1 MSSLRK
7 FNFAALIFS
16 LLIYAAEAHAQT
28 PTPLPAPVAPASS
41 PTPASLIT
49 KLSVRVLDEKGA
61 PVKGLRAEDFQVQE
75 DGVPQTI
82 SSFSADE
89 RPVNYVLV
97 VDNTGSLR
105 SQLNQLIEMGR
116 ALVASNRPDD
126 EVAVV
131 RFISS
136 DKIEVLQDFTASQ
149 TRLNN
154 TLDNL
159 YVEGGLS
166 AIVDAVYLA
175 AKLAAERG
183 RQADGRRTA
192 LVLLT
197 DGEERGSFFRLEVA
211 LNFLRAEQ
219 TQVFT
224 VGFVR
229 ELTGKKTIER
239 ATGLLNTLAAE
250 TGGRA
255 FYPANLTQ
263 LYPKSLTWVSETA
276 QQIARELHGQYLISY
291 APTNQVSNTQYR
303 KLQVIL
309 ADKPGVGM
317 RTVITRAG
325 YVVVN
330 NAPGSSKRDR
340 ETAQVSVVANESHST
355 SQ

>member
-1 MSSLRK
+1 MSSSSKL
-7 FNFAALIFS
+7 NFATLIVS
-16 LLIYAAEAHAQT
+16 LLICAASAYAQT
-28 PTPLPAPVAPASS
+28 PIASPAPAAPTPG
-41 PTPASLIT
+41 PTPAPLIT

-82 SSFSADE
+82 SAFSDE
-89 RPVNYVLV
+89 EMPVSYVLV
-97 VDNTGSLR
+97 VDNTGSMR
-105 SQLNQLIEMGR
+105 SQLGQLVEMGR

-126 EVAVV
+126 EAAVV
-131 RFISS
+131 RFISN

-149 TRLNN
+149 ARLNN
-154 TLDNL
+154 ALDNM
-159 YVEGGLS
+159 YVEGGRS

-175 AKLAAERG
+175 AKLAVERG
-183 RQADGRRTA
+183 KQADGRRTA

-197 DGEERGSFFRLEVA
+197 DGEERASFFTLDVA

-229 ELTGKKTIER
+229 ELKGKKIIER

-255 FYPANLTQ
+255 FYPENLTQ
-263 LYPKSLTWVSETA
+263 VRESA

-291 APTNQVSNTQYR
+291 APTNQARNAQYR
-303 KLQVIL
+303 KVQVKL
-309 ADKPGVGM
+309 TDRPGAEK
-317 RTVITRAG
+317 RTVSTRTG
-325 YVVVN
+325 YAVVS
-330 NAPGSSKRDR
+330 NATGSAKEIKQRPKSLP
-340 ETAQVSVVANESHST
+340 
-355 SQ
+355 